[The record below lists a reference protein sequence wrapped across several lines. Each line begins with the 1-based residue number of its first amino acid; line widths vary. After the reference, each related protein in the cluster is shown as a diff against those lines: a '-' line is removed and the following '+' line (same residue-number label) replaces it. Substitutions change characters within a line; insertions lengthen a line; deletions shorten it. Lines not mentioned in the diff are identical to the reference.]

1 MKIKEIYSFLDEL
14 SPFEL
19 QEKWDNSGLL
29 IGNFE
34 DEIKQVYISIDLDD
48 EVVEQM
54 DENSLVIT
62 HHPLIFSALK
72 TINYDTYSSKLVKK
86 LIQKNIALISMHTN
100 IDKTH
105 LNKYV
110 AQEILGLEVID
121 SEDFICYANVND
133 SFKNFANN
141 ISKSLGLEYLKYVK
155 CNEEIKKVALVTGA
169 GMSLIND
176 VKADCF
182 LTGDIKYHDAME
194 AKARGISL
202 IDIRHY
208 ESEKHFSPLLEG
220 LVSEYLKK
228 NQLKAII
235 TDSKNPFKFCTQ
247 GDTVE

>member
-1 MKIKEIYSFLDEL
+1 MKLKEIYQFLDEL

-29 IGNFE
+29 VGSFE
-34 DEIKQVYISIDLDD
+34 DEIKKVYISIDLD
-48 EVVEQM
+48 EENLEKVE
-54 DENSLVIT
+54 ENSLIIT

-72 TINYDTYSSKLVKK
+72 KVNYDTYSTKLLKT
-86 LIQKNIALISMHTN
+86 LIKKNIALISMHTN

-110 AQEILGLEVID
+110 AKEILGLEVVD
-121 SEDFICYANVND
+121 SEEFICYANVNEEF
-133 SFKNFANN
+133 SSFANK
-141 ISKSLGLEYLKYVK
+141 ISKKLGLEYIKYVK
-155 CNEEIKKVALVTGA
+155 CSDKVKKVALVTGA

-194 AKARGISL
+194 AKARGVSL

-208 ESEKHFSPLLEG
+208 ESEKYFSDLLMGLLE
-220 LVSEYLKK
+220 EYLKK
-228 NQLKAII
+228 NKLKAII
-235 TDSKNPFKFCTQ
+235 TASKNPFKFCTQ
-247 GDTVE
+247 GETVE